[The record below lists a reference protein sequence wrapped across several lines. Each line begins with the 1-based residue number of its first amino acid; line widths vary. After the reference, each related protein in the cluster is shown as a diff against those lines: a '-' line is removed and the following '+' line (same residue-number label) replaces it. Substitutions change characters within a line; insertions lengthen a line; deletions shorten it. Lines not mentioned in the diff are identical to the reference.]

1 MKIEKLTRVQVL
13 NFRNVICIRKCK
25 ENLAVCIYCTRKI
38 CISNC
43 VSKTNLQP
51 HPLIVKNS

>member
-25 ENLAVCIYCTRKI
+25 ENLAGVYLLYK
-38 CISNC
+38 
-43 VSKTNLQP
+43 
-51 HPLIVKNS
+51 KNMH